1 MHEVKDG
8 QKSKT
13 EPSTQ
18 ALGLWCGVVWLFG
31 GGLALSNQSILSL
44 SQTDLELGRR
54 VQRLI
59 VSLQPWK
66 QLNCVRSLASG
77 PSD

>member
-1 MHEVKDG
+1 M
-8 QKSKT
+8 
-13 EPSTQ
+13 
-18 ALGLWCGVVWLFG
+18 
-31 GGLALSNQSILSL
+31 SNQSILSL

-66 QLNCVRSLASG
+66 QLNCVRSLVSG